1 MTSTMKGSLVLVALL
16 AAPSVVFGAQR
27 DRFDRR
33 RMQAEIRRD
42 VQESLRDARRMRWE
56 AGRRIRRASG
66 VAVPTTPCSPSRGA
80 DIKSQPGPACWQ
92 PCSSIQATTSRTIR
106 GHTSRV
112 APWRTNW
119 ALRVNPG

>member
-1 MTSTMKGSLVLVALL
+1 PRAGNHGSSGGVIDSQPLWTSIRLRRDGGLRMTSTMKGSLVLVALL

-56 AGRRIRRASG
+56 AGRRIRRD
-66 VAVPTTPCSPSRGA
+66 AVRA
-80 DIKSQPGPACWQ
+80 RFEAQHA
-92 PCSSIQATTSRTIR
+92 ARAAVR
-106 GHTSRV
+106 EARR
-112 APWRTNW
+112 AAR
-119 ALRVNPG
+119 